1 MATITFQQVIEGP
14 WMKAD
19 KFHCKL
25 SLLSTVFTQV
35 RLRCLIKVCD
45 FRFHADCYSL
55 EGPSSVKK
63 LVQST
68 EQAYFSQNASLNSDT
83 PRSVCKLG
91 CNLTFQHASSIQ
103 KCTFGIID
111 NIDSHNLK
119 ILHAFL

>member
-45 FRFHADCYSL
+45 FHFHTNCYSL

-68 EQAYFSQNASLNSDT
+68 EQAYFSHFTVWSEW
-83 PRSVCKLG
+83 
-91 CNLTFQHASSIQ
+91 QHL
-103 KCTFGIID
+103 
-111 NIDSHNLK
+111 HP
-119 ILHAFL
+119 ILWILMCQMRRMHP